1 MLLSDR
7 VSVNLELEEVCNLE
21 WLKWRTF
28 LCSTLLQILIKH
40 LFPACGV
47 HLRGGRE
54 NPIQIEQDGIIFTMR
69 DGIIEKSLAYTGEAS
84 PRKIEFM
91 VAEKNPKM

>member
-7 VSVNLELEEVCNLE
+7 VSVNLELEEVCTLE

-28 LCSTLLQILIKH
+28 LCSTLLQVLIKH

-47 HLRGGRE
+47 HLCGGRE
-54 NPIQIEQDGIIFTMR
+54 NPIQIEQDGIIFIMH
-69 DGIIEKSLAYTGEAS
+69 DGTVDYLSH
-84 PRKIEFM
+84 F
-91 VAEKNPKM
+91 NDQ

>member
-7 VSVNLELEEVCNLE
+7 VSVNLGLEEVCNLE

-28 LCSTLLQILIKH
+28 LCSTLLQVLIKH

-54 NPIQIEQDGIIFTMR
+54 NPIQIEQDGIIFIMR
-69 DGIIEKSLAYTGEAS
+69 DGTVDYLSH
-84 PRKIEFM
+84 F
-91 VAEKNPKM
+91 NDQ

>member
-7 VSVNLELEEVCNLE
+7 VSVNLDLEEVCNLE
-21 WLKWRTF
+21 GLKGRTF
-28 LCSTLLQILIKH
+28 LFSTLLQVLIKH

-54 NPIQIEQDGIIFTMR
+54 NPIQIEQKGIIFIMR
-69 DGIIEKSLAYTGEAS
+69 DGTVEYFTSMTNKG
-84 PRKIEFM
+84 P
-91 VAEKNPKM
+91 